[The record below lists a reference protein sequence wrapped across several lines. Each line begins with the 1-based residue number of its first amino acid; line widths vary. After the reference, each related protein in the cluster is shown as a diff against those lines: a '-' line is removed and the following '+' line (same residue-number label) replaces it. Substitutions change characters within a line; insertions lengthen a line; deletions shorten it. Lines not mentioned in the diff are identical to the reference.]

1 MRDTADAGNFAEG
14 RVWRRILA
22 QALPLT
28 LAEIVQVTYTIV
40 DRIYLGHLS
49 EQDSMA
55 LIGIGVAFPII
66 ALIGAFTS
74 LYGQGGAPLF
84 AIARGQGRDDR
95 ASLLQGCTFTLLLGT
110 GLVIMAL
117 FMALRRPMLR
127 LFGASEASYP
137 YADEYMKIYLL
148 GTPFTMIATGM
159 NGFINAQGYP
169 RVGMG
174 TTVLGA
180 AINLVLDPVFLFVL
194 HWGIRG
200 VAVATVIS
208 QVISCLWV
216 ARFLTGRR
224 AALPLRREHMRVEP
238 RMLRDILSLGVV
250 GFIMKATNSLVQ
262 IAANATL
269 RNYGGDLY
277 VGAMTVVN
285 SVREVLSMPVTGVT
299 SGAQPVLGYNYGA
312 GKHDRVREG
321 IRFMTF
327 AAVGYTCAAW
337 IAVLWQAPALTG
349 LFTSDAALRAITPH
363 ALRLYFF
370 GFFFQAF
377 QTSAQSTFQALGDAR
392 HAIFFS
398 LLRKVVI
405 VTPLTLLLPALG
417 LGVDGVF
424 WAEPISNALGGLA
437 AFTTMIRTVYR
448 KRVKEDGA
456 VMQGRGT

>member
-1 MRDTADAGNFAEG
+1 MRRTGETGNFATG
-14 RVWRRILA
+14 KVWQRILA
-22 QALPLT
+22 QAIPLT

-74 LYGQGGAPLF
+74 LFGQGGAPLF
-84 AIARGQGRDDR
+84 AIARGQGNDDR
-95 ASLLQGCTFTLLLGT
+95 ASLLQGCTFSMLLGSGFVLMT
-110 GLVIMAL
+110 VFLG
-117 FMALRRPMLR
+117 LRRPMLM
-127 LFGASEASYP
+127 LFGASEISYP
-137 YADEYMKIYLL
+137 YADEYMRIYLL

-174 TTVLGA
+174 TIILGA
-180 AINLVLDPVFLFVL
+180 VINLILDPLFLFVF

-208 QVISCLWV
+208 QVVSCLWV
-216 ARFLTGRR
+216 LLFLTGRK
-224 AALPLRREHMRVEP
+224 AQLPLRRESIRVT
-238 RMLRDILSLGVV
+238 RGMLRDILSLGIV
-250 GFIMKATNSLVQ
+250 GFIMKATNSMVQ
-262 IAANATL
+262 IAANSML
-269 RNYGGDLY
+269 SGYGGDIY

-285 SVREVLSMPVTGVT
+285 SVREILAMPVTGIT

-312 GKHDRVREG
+312 GRHGRLREG
-321 IRFMTF
+321 IRFMTLIS
-327 AAVGYTCAAW
+327 VGYTCLAW
-337 IAVLWQAPALTG
+337 IAVLWQAPALTR
-349 LFTSDAALRAITPH
+349 LFTVDASLHEITPH

-377 QTSAQSTFQALGDAR
+377 QSSGQATFQAVGDAR

-405 VTPLTLLLPALG
+405 VVPLTLILPALG

-424 WAEPISNALGGLA
+424 LAEPISNALGGLA
-437 AFTTMIRTVYR
+437 AFTTMMRTVYR
-448 KRVKEDGA
+448 GQRKE
-456 VMQGRGT
+456 TE

>member
-1 MRDTADAGNFAEG
+1 MRRTGETGNFATG
-14 RVWRRILA
+14 KVWQRILA
-22 QALPLT
+22 QAIPLT

-74 LYGQGGAPLF
+74 LFGQGGAPLF
-84 AIARGQGRDDR
+84 AIARGQGNDDR
-95 ASLLQGCTFTLLLGT
+95 AGLLQGCTFSMLLGS
-110 GLVIMAL
+110 GFVLMAVFL
-117 FMALRRPMLR
+117 GLRRPMLM
-127 LFGASEASYP
+127 LFGASEISYP
-137 YADEYMKIYLL
+137 YADEYMRIYLL

-174 TTVLGA
+174 TIILGA
-180 AINLVLDPVFLFVL
+180 VINLILDPLFLFVF

-208 QVISCLWV
+208 QVVSCLWV
-216 ARFLTGRR
+216 LMFLTGRK
-224 AALPLRREHMRVEP
+224 AQLPLRRKSMRVT
-238 RMLRDILSLGVV
+238 RGMLRDILSLGVV
-250 GFIMKATNSLVQ
+250 GFIMKATNSMVQ
-262 IAANATL
+262 IAANSML
-269 RNYGGDLY
+269 SGYGGDIY

-285 SVREVLSMPVTGVT
+285 SVREILAMPVTGIT

-312 GKHDRVREG
+312 GKHGRLREG
-321 IRFMTF
+321 IRFMTLIS
-327 AAVGYTCAAW
+327 VGYTCLAW
-337 IAVLWQAPALTG
+337 IAVLWQAPALTR
-349 LFTSDAALRAITPH
+349 LFTVDASLHEITPH

-377 QTSAQSTFQALGDAR
+377 QSSGQATFQAVGDAR

-405 VTPLTLLLPALG
+405 VVPLTLILPALG
-417 LGVDGVF
+417 FGVDGVF
-424 WAEPISNALGGLA
+424 LAEPISNALGGLA
-437 AFTTMIRTVYR
+437 AFTTMMRTVYR
-448 KRVKEDGA
+448 GQSKE
-456 VMQGRGT
+456 TE

>member
-1 MRDTADAGNFAEG
+1 MRSQADTGNFATG
-14 RVWRRILA
+14 KVWRRILA

-74 LYGQGGAPLF
+74 LFGQGGAPLF
-84 AIARGQGRDDR
+84 AIARGAGNDDR
-95 ASLLQGCTFTLLLGT
+95 AESLQGCTFTMLLSSGCILM
-110 GLVIMAL
+110 VL
-117 FMALRRPMLR
+117 FFLLRKPMLM

-137 YADEYMKIYLL
+137 YADVYMRVYLL

-159 NGFINAQGYP
+159 NGFINAQGFP
-169 RVGMG
+169 RIGMG
-174 TTVLGA
+174 TTILGA
-180 AINLVLDPVFLFVL
+180 VINLVLDPIFLFVF
-194 HWGIRG
+194 HWGIQG
-200 VAVATVIS
+200 VAIATVIS
-208 QVISCLWV
+208 QVVSCLWV
-216 ARFLTGRR
+216 MRFLTGKR
-224 AALPLRREHMRVEP
+224 ASLPLRRTDLGVKNGL
-238 RMLRDILSLGVV
+238 LRDILSLGIV

-285 SVREVLSMPVTGVT
+285 SVREILSMPVTGIT
-299 SGAQPVLGYNYGA
+299 SGASPVLGYNYGA
-312 GKHDRVREG
+312 KHYGRVREG
-321 IRFMTF
+321 IRFTAF
-327 AAVGYTCAAW
+327 TSVGYTCLAW
-337 IAVLWQAPALTG
+337 IMVLWQAPALTR
-349 LFTSDAALRAITPH
+349 LFTLDTALHVITPH

-377 QTSAQSTFQALGDAR
+377 QTSAQSTFQAIGDAK
-392 HAIFFS
+392 HAIIFS
-398 LLRKVVI
+398 LLRKAVI
-405 VTPLTLLLPALG
+405 VTPLTFLLPAIG

-424 WAEPISNALGGLA
+424 WAEPISNALGGMA
-437 AFTTMIRTVYR
+437 AFLTMMTVVYN
-448 KRVKEDGA
+448 KKLKEDL
-456 VMQGRGT
+456 

>member
-117 FMALRRPMLR
+117 FMALRRPMLM

-180 AINLVLDPVFLFVL
+180 AINLVLAVGIDLVLKEIVQRQRPDESIRLVSEVGYSFPSGHSMVSMAFYGLLLWMVWQYEQDRVVKWVCVTGFAILILFV
-194 HWGIRG
+194 GISRIYLG
-200 VAVATVIS
+200 VHYASDVIAGFAVSAIWLAVYTKVAV
-208 QVISCLWV
+208 
-216 ARFLTGRR
+216 
-224 AALPLRREHMRVEP
+224 P
-238 RMLRDILSLGVV
+238 ILLG
-250 GFIMKATNSLVQ
+250 
-262 IAANATL
+262 
-269 RNYGGDLY
+269 
-277 VGAMTVVN
+277 
-285 SVREVLSMPVTGVT
+285 
-299 SGAQPVLGYNYGA
+299 
-312 GKHDRVREG
+312 
-321 IRFMTF
+321 
-327 AAVGYTCAAW
+327 
-337 IAVLWQAPALTG
+337 
-349 LFTSDAALRAITPH
+349 
-363 ALRLYFF
+363 
-370 GFFFQAF
+370 
-377 QTSAQSTFQALGDAR
+377 
-392 HAIFFS
+392 
-398 LLRKVVI
+398 
-405 VTPLTLLLPALG
+405 
-417 LGVDGVF
+417 
-424 WAEPISNALGGLA
+424 
-437 AFTTMIRTVYR
+437 
-448 KRVKEDGA
+448 EDGEQPEL
-456 VMQGRGT
+456 ML

>member
-1 MRDTADAGNFAEG
+1 MRNEMEKGNFAAG
-14 RVWRRILA
+14 LVWRRVLA

-55 LIGIGVAFPII
+55 LIGVGVAFPII

-74 LYGQGGAPLF
+74 LFGQGGAPLF
-84 AIARGQGRDDR
+84 AIARGRGEDAR
-95 ASLLQGCTFTLLLGT
+95 AARLQGCTLTMLLGS
-110 GLVIMAL
+110 GCALMAFFL
-117 FMALRRPMLR
+117 LLRRPVLT

-137 YADEYMKIYLL
+137 YADAYMRIYLL

-159 NGFINAQGYP
+159 NGFINAQGSP

-174 TTVLGA
+174 TTILGA
-180 AINLVLDPVFLFVL
+180 GINLALDPLFLFVF
-194 HWGIRG
+194 HWGVRG

-208 QVISCLWV
+208 QAVSCLWV
-216 ARFLTGRR
+216 LRFLTGRR
-224 AALPLRREHMRVEP
+224 ALIPIRRAEMHVSWG
-238 RMLRDILSLGVV
+238 MLREILSLGVV

-269 RNYGGDLY
+269 RNYGSDLF

-285 SVREVLSMPVTGVT
+285 SVREVLTLPVTGLT

-312 GKHDRVREG
+312 KRPERVRAG
-321 IRFMTF
+321 IRFMT
-327 AAVGYTCAAW
+327 AAALGYTLVAW
-337 IAVLWQAPALTG
+337 MLVLWRAPGLTG
-349 LFTSDAALRAITPH
+349 LFTTDPALRQITPH

-370 GFFFQAF
+370 GFVFQAL
-377 QTSAQSTFQALGDAR
+377 QTSAQATFQALGDAR

-405 VTPLTLLLPALG
+405 VTPLTLLLPAVG

-424 WAEPISNALGGLA
+424 LAEPVSNALGGTA
-437 AFTTMIRTVYR
+437 AFLTMLKTVYR
-448 KRVKEDGA
+448 RERTG
-456 VMQGRGT
+456 M

>member
-1 MRDTADAGNFAEG
+1 MRAQADKGNFATG
-14 RVWRRILA
+14 KVWRRILS

-66 ALIGAFTS
+66 ALIAAFTS
-74 LYGQGGAPLF
+74 LFGQGGAPLF
-84 AIARGQGRDDR
+84 AIARGADRDDR
-95 ASLLQGCTFTLLLGT
+95 AVRLQGCTFTLLLTSGC
-110 GLVIMAL
+110 AL
-117 FMALRRPMLR
+117 TVLFLLLRRPMLM

-137 YADEYMKIYLL
+137 YADVYMQVYLL

-169 RVGMG
+169 RIGMG
-174 TTVLGA
+174 TTILGA
-180 AINLVLDPVFLFVL
+180 AINLVLDPLFLFVFG
-194 HWGIRG
+194 WGIRG

-208 QVISCLWV
+208 QVVSCLWV
-216 ARFLTGRR
+216 MRFLTGKQ
-224 AALPLRREHMRVEP
+224 AQLPLKRKDMRVEGC
-238 RMLRDILSLGVV
+238 LLKDIVSLGIV

-262 IAANATL
+262 ITANSML

-285 SVREVLSMPVTGVT
+285 SVREILALPVTGVT
-299 SGAQPVLGYNYGA
+299 SGASPVLGYNYGA
-312 GKHDRVREG
+312 KKYERVRAG
-321 IRFMTF
+321 IRFTTVT
-327 AAVGYTCAAW
+327 AVSYTLLAW
-337 IAVLWQAPALTG
+337 VLVLWQAPALTR
-349 LFTSDAALRAITPH
+349 LFTADAALHAITPH

-377 QTSAQSTFQALGDAR
+377 QVSAQSTFQAIGDAK

-405 VTPLTLLLPALG
+405 VTPLTFLLPAMG

-424 WAEPISNALGGLA
+424 WAEPVSNALGGMA
-437 AFTTMIRTVYR
+437 AFLTMMTVIYNR
-448 KRVKEDGA
+448 KLRESDRA
-456 VMQGRGT
+456 

>member
-1 MRDTADAGNFAEG
+1 MRKEADKGNFAAG
-14 RVWRRILA
+14 KVWQRILA

-55 LIGIGVAFPII
+55 LIGVGVAFPII
-66 ALIGAFTS
+66 ALINAFTS
-74 LYGQGGAPLF
+74 LFGQGGAPLF
-84 AIARGQGRDDR
+84 AIARGEGRDDR
-95 ASLLQGCTFTLLLGT
+95 AARLQSCTFTLLLSSS
-110 GLVIMAL
+110 LILLCL
-117 FMALRRPMLR
+117 FYLLRRPMLM
-127 LFGASEASYP
+127 LFGASEVSYP
-137 YADEYMKIYLL
+137 YADEYMRVYLL

-169 RVGMG
+169 RIGMG
-174 TTVLGA
+174 TTILGA
-180 AINLVLDPVFLFVL
+180 AINLVLDPIFLFVF

-208 QVISCLWV
+208 QLVSCLWV
-216 ARFLTGRR
+216 MRFLTGRN
-224 AALPLRREHMRVEP
+224 AAIPLRRKDLGVEGG
-238 RMLRDILSLGVV
+238 LVRDILSLGVV

-262 IAANATL
+262 IAANSTL
-269 RNYGGDLY
+269 RNYGSDLY

-285 SVREVLSMPVTGVT
+285 SVREILTLPVTGIT

-312 GKHDRVREG
+312 RKYERVRAG
-321 IRFMTF
+321 IRFTTIT
-327 AAVGYTCAAW
+327 AVSYTCLAW
-337 IAVLWQAPALTG
+337 IFVLWQAPGLTR
-349 LFTSDAALRAITPH
+349 LFTLDTALHVITPH

-377 QTSAQSTFQALGDAR
+377 QVSAQTTFQALGDAR

-405 VTPLTLLLPALG
+405 VTPLTFLLPAIG

-424 WAEPISNALGGLA
+424 WAEPVSNALGGMA
-437 AFTTMIRTVYR
+437 AFLTMMTVVYNKELKEGR
-448 KRVKEDGA
+448 KA
-456 VMQGRGT
+456 

>member
-1 MRDTADAGNFAEG
+1 MRTQTDKGNFATG
-14 RVWRRILA
+14 KVWQRILS

-66 ALIGAFTS
+66 ALIAAFTS
-74 LYGQGGAPLF
+74 LFGQGGAPLF
-84 AIARGQGRDDR
+84 AIARGADRDDR
-95 ASLLQGCTFTLLLGT
+95 AVRLQGCTFTLLLTSGCALT
-110 GLVIMAL
+110 AL
-117 FMALRRPMLR
+117 FLLLSRPMLM

-137 YADEYMKIYLL
+137 YADVYMQVYLL

-169 RVGMG
+169 RIGMG
-174 TTVLGA
+174 TTILGA
-180 AINLVLDPVFLFVL
+180 VINLVLDPLFLFVFG
-194 HWGIRG
+194 WGIRG

-208 QVISCLWV
+208 QVMSCLWV
-216 ARFLTGRR
+216 MRFLTGKQ
-224 AALPLRREHMRVEP
+224 AQLPLKRKDMRVEGC
-238 RMLRDILSLGVV
+238 LLKDIVSLGVV

-262 IAANATL
+262 ITANSML

-285 SVREVLSMPVTGVT
+285 SVREILALPVTGVT
-299 SGAQPVLGYNYGA
+299 SGASPVLGYNYGA
-312 GKHDRVREG
+312 KKYERVRAG
-321 IRFMTF
+321 IRFTTVT
-327 AAVGYTCAAW
+327 AVSYTLLAW
-337 IAVLWQAPALTG
+337 VLVLWQAPALTR
-349 LFTSDAALRAITPH
+349 LFTADSALHAITPH

-377 QTSAQSTFQALGDAR
+377 QVSAQSTFQAIGDAR

-405 VTPLTLLLPALG
+405 VTPLTLLLPAIG

-424 WAEPISNALGGLA
+424 WAEPVSNALGGMA
-437 AFTTMIRTVYR
+437 AFLTMMTVIYNR
-448 KRVKEDGA
+448 KLRESDRAK
-456 VMQGRGT
+456 

>member
-1 MRDTADAGNFAEG
+1 MRSQTDTGNFATG

-74 LYGQGGAPLF
+74 LFGQGGAPLF
-84 AIARGQGRDDR
+84 AIARGAGNDDR
-95 ASLLQGCTFTLLLGT
+95 AESLQGCTFTMLLSSGCMLM
-110 GLVIMAL
+110 VL
-117 FMALRRPMLR
+117 FFLLRKPMLM

-137 YADEYMKIYLL
+137 YADMYMRVYLL

-159 NGFINAQGYP
+159 NGFINAQGFP

-174 TTVLGA
+174 TTILGA
-180 AINLVLDPVFLFVL
+180 VINLVLDPIFLFVF

-200 VAVATVIS
+200 VAIATVIS
-208 QVISCLWV
+208 QVVSCLWV
-216 ARFLTGRR
+216 MRFLTGKRVS
-224 AALPLRREHMRVEP
+224 LPLRRKDLGVEGGL
-238 RMLRDILSLGVV
+238 LREILSLGIV
-250 GFIMKATNSLVQ
+250 GFIMKVTNSLVQ
-262 IAANATL
+262 IAVNSTL

-285 SVREVLSMPVTGVT
+285 SVREILSMPVTGIT
-299 SGAQPVLGYNYGA
+299 SGASPVLGYNYGA
-312 GKHDRVREG
+312 KHYERVREG
-321 IRFMTF
+321 IRFTAF
-327 AAVGYTCAAW
+327 TSVGYTCLAW
-337 IAVLWQAPALTG
+337 IMVLWQAPALTR
-349 LFTSDAALRAITPH
+349 LFTLDTALHAITPH

-377 QTSAQSTFQALGDAR
+377 QTSAQSTFQAIGDAK
-392 HAIFFS
+392 HAIIFS
-398 LLRKVVI
+398 LLRKAVI
-405 VTPLTLLLPALG
+405 VTPLTFLLPAIG

-424 WAEPISNALGGLA
+424 WAEPISNALGGMA
-437 AFTTMIRTVYR
+437 AFLTMMTVVYNR
-448 KRVKEDGA
+448 KLKEDIG
-456 VMQGRGT
+456 V